1 MSYNTYPQNPF
12 PPNSENAGCGGSP
25 YVLPIASANELGG
38 VKVGSNLTIDENG
51 VLSASVP
58 SLPVYSS
65 TPQKI
70 GVYVDSSNIEHDLY
84 RKIVRFTSG
93 ADVRLELLSFPT
105 TNIWLEFG
113 KVVNGDQIA
122 PIPVL
127 FVSVG
132 TSSTFFYKDG
142 SKTYLF
148 MNLADSNW
156 RNKPAEISIVY
167 CE

>member
-12 PPNSENAGCGGSP
+12 PPNSENAGGGGSP
-25 YVLPIASANELGG
+25 YVLPIASAETLGG
-38 VKVGSNLTIDENG
+38 VKVGDNLSIDENG
-51 VLSASVP
+51 VLSATASET
-58 SLPVYSS
+58 VYST

-70 GVYVDSSNIEHDLY
+70 GVYVDGNNVSHDLY
-84 RKIVRFTSG
+84 RKVVRFTSG
-93 ADVRLELLSFPT
+93 ADVRVELLPFPT
-105 TNIWLEFG
+105 TNIWLESG

-127 FVSVG
+127 FVGVG

-148 MNLADSNW
+148 MNLVDNNW
-156 RNKPAEISIVY
+156 RNKPSEITFIY
-167 CE
+167 CQ